1 MEGAQSTGKRRA
13 RVIAAFALACVAFLW
28 MAAPK
33 SVSSSNLGSNWQCSK
48 TAFVL
53 TTCAPILAR
62 MPSAAPALCPP
73 QDGVVWCGINPPKAQ
88 RRLSGV

>member
-1 MEGAQSTGKRRA
+1 MEGTQSTGKRRA
-13 RVIAAFALACVAFLW
+13 LVIAAFALACVAFLW

-53 TTCAPILAR
+53 TTCAPVR
-62 MPSAAPALCPP
+62 
-73 QDGVVWCGINPPKAQ
+73 
-88 RRLSGV
+88 

>member
-1 MEGAQSTGKRRA
+1 MESKQWTGKRRA
-13 RVIAAFALACVAFLW
+13 LAIAAFALACVAFW

-53 TTCAPILAR
+53 TTCAQVR
-62 MPSAAPALCPP
+62 
-73 QDGVVWCGINPPKAQ
+73 
-88 RRLSGV
+88 